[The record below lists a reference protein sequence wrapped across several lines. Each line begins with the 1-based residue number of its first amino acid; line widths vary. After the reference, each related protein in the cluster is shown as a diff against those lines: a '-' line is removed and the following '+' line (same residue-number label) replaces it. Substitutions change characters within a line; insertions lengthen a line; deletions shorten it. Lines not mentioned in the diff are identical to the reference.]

1 MTLAVEAQSL
11 NHWTAREV
19 LRVGLHF
26 YHGHSSFSTT
36 KELLQTNQASSEHS
50 RRCLQEQKKRQP
62 IKEPTPH
69 TQALISRAGLTLK
82 VMKARDGETKGPW
95 VNKATSLSS
104 HT

>member
-36 KELLQTNQASSEHS
+36 KELLQTNQASSGTLTEVS
-50 RRCLQEQKKRQP
+50 P
-62 IKEPTPH
+62 GAKE
-69 TQALISRAGLTLK
+69 ASAN
-82 VMKARDGETKGPW
+82 KGTHASHP
-95 VNKATSLSS
+95 SS
-104 HT
+104 DFQGWAYT